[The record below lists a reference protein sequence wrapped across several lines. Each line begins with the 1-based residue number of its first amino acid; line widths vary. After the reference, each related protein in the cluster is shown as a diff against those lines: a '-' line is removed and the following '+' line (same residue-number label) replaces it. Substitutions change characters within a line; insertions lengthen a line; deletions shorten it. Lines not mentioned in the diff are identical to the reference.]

1 MLRRATLVA
10 WLWIFLIAVFL
21 APEARP
27 SSFNVQPVRIEI
39 LPGRRGAAL
48 KISNQSGEPL
58 TVQAS
63 VMKWSLQDAK
73 QTYAQVDDFVL
84 NPPIFTVAPHAS
96 QVVRLGPRTEQFDA
110 VEKSYRLILSEVPG
124 ALPPGFSGTRTV
136 LRISVPI
143 FIRQTPVAIAKISW
157 EAWLEDDG
165 SMTIDA
171 ENQGTSHVQ
180 FDRLQLTNN
189 GKKTSRTVNQYALPQ
204 EKLEWKCNEP
214 EVRGA
219 TQIAVAASTDAGDI
233 NELLVVKH
241 R

>member
-1 MLRRATLVA
+1 MLRRATVVV
-10 WLWIFLIAVFL
+10 WLWILFIAVSF
-21 APEARP
+21 APEACP

-39 LPGRRGAAL
+39 LPSRRSAAL
-48 KISNQSGEPL
+48 KISNQSSEPL
-58 TVQAS
+58 TVQTS
-63 VMKWSLQDAK
+63 VMKWSLQNAK

-96 QVVRLGPRTEQFDA
+96 QVVRLGPRTPQFDT

-124 ALPPGFSGTRTV
+124 PLPPGFSGTRTV

-143 FIRQTPVAIAKISW
+143 FIRQTPLAIAKISW
-157 EAWLEDDG
+157 EAWMEDNG
-165 SMTIDA
+165 SITIDA

-180 FDRLQLTNN
+180 FDRMQLTNN
-189 GKKTSRTVNQYALPQ
+189 GQKTSRTVNQYALPQ
-204 EKLEWKCNEP
+204 EKLEWNCNEP

-233 NELLVVKH
+233 NEVLVVKH

>member
-1 MLRRATLVA
+1 MLRRATVVA
-10 WLWIFLIAVFL
+10 WLWIVLIAVFL
-21 APEARP
+21 TPEARP

-39 LPGRRGAAL
+39 LPSRRSAAL

-63 VMKWSLQDAK
+63 VMKWSLQNAK

-84 NPPIFTVAPHAS
+84 NPPIFTVAPHSS
-96 QVVRLGPRTEQFDA
+96 QVVRLGPRAQQFDA

-124 ALPPGFSGTRTV
+124 PLPQGFSGTRTV

-143 FIRQTPVAIAKISW
+143 FIRQDAVATTKISW

-165 SMTIDA
+165 SITIDA

-189 GKKTSRTVNQYALPQ
+189 GKKTMRTVNQYALPQ
-204 EKLEWKCNEP
+204 EKLEWKCNEA

-233 NELLVVKH
+233 NEVLAVKH

>member
-10 WLWIFLIAVFL
+10 WLWIFPIAVFL
-21 APEARP
+21 APQARA

-39 LPGRRGAAL
+39 LPGRRSAAL

-63 VMKWSLQDAK
+63 VMKWSLRDAK
-73 QTYAQVDDFVL
+73 QIYAQVDDFVL

-96 QVVRLGPRTEQFDA
+96 QVIRLGPRTEQFDA
-110 VEKSYRLILSEVPG
+110 VERSYRLILSEVPG
-124 ALPPGFSGTRTV
+124 PLPPGFSGTRTV

-143 FIRQTPVAIAKISW
+143 FIRQTTVAVAKVSW
-157 EAWLEDDG
+157 EAWLEGDG
-165 SMTIDA
+165 SITVSA

-204 EKLEWKCNEP
+204 QKLEWNCNEP

-233 NELLVVKH
+233 NEVLAVKH